1 MERPFC
7 HPGATGRRSA
17 ILCLVVAA
25 LLVAGI
31 ACTCNL
37 NPVATQNP
45 SGGGSSGSSGGG
57 GQARLTVV
65 NQTSETVC
73 YMRISPTT
81 SDTWGEDWLGSDM
94 IPSGESYTWPAI
106 AAGSYDLRAEFCGAG
121 EMEWRG
127 VDLTGSVTWTLQ

>member
-1 MERPFC
+1 MERPLV
-7 HPGATGRRSA
+7 HAEAAGRRSA
-17 ILCLVVAA
+17 ILWLVVAA

-57 GQARLTVV
+57 GQASLTVV
-65 NQTSETVC
+65 NRTSETVC

-81 SDTWGEDWLGSDM
+81 SDTWGEDWLGADM
-94 IPSGESYTWPAI
+94 ISSGESYTWPAI
-106 AAGSYDLRAEFCGAG
+106 AAGSYDLRAEFCGGG
-121 EMEWRG
+121 ETEWRD
-127 VDLTGSVTWTLQ
+127 VDLTGSLTWTLQ